1 MASRREGRILAVQAL
16 YSWEISGSDP
26 QELLSFSWRKD
37 EWREEE
43 LLFPAI
49 LLKGTLEKLEE
60 IDEAIRRHLT
70 GWKFERLQLVD
81 RAILR
86 VAAYELMFQK
96 DVPASVAIDE
106 AVEIA
111 KEYSSDDA
119 FRFVNGVLDGIW
131 REVGRSA

>member
-16 YSWEISGSDP
+16 YSWEISSQPVEG
-26 QELLSFSWRKD
+26 LLEFSWRK
-37 EWREEE
+37 EPWNPEE
-43 LLFPAI
+43 LLFPSI
-49 LLKGTLEKLEE
+49 LVRGTLEELEE
-60 IDEAIRRHLT
+60 IDEAIKRHLT
-70 GWKFERLQLVD
+70 CWKFERLQLVD

-86 VAAYELMFQK
+86 VATYELIFQK

-111 KEYSSDDA
+111 KEYSGDDA

>member
-1 MASRREGRILAVQAL
+1 MASRREARILAVQAL
-16 YSWEISGSDP
+16 YSWDVTGATSE
-26 QELLSFSWRKD
+26 ELLEFSWRKE
-37 EWREEE
+37 EWSETD
-43 LLFPAI
+43 LLYPAI
-49 LLKGTLEKLEE
+49 LVRGALEQIDE

-70 GWKFERLQLVD
+70 GWTFERLQLVD

-86 VAAYELMFQK
+86 VATYELLHQK
-96 DVPASVAIDE
+96 DIPASVAINE

-119 FRFVNGVLDGIW
+119 FRFVNGVLDGVW